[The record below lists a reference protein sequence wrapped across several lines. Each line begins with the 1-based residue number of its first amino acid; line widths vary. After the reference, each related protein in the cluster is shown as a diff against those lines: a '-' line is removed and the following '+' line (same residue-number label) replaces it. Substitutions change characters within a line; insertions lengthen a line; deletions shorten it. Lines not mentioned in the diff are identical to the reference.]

1 MNSKHKTS
9 IFIIFFSSC
18 CWLFFAEA
26 LGAKVI
32 FGILIA
38 SSIAYIIYGDKKI
51 KCLKCSNKMWKDAH
65 RCASC
70 HWDYEKSY
78 DESYEAWDSYF
89 GRVCAFGLAAN
100 KLKTYIVI
108 PLVSIL
114 VYFIIQFYIQYSF
127 EHNFYEAWIKTINYP
142 FYDKPFIYV
151 MSSLWIYL
159 TCSTGF
165 LTGNEREN
173 YWKC

>member
-1 MNSKHKTS
+1 MNLKHKTS
-9 IFIIFFSSC
+9 IFIIFFSSY

-38 SSIAYIIYGDKKI
+38 LSIAYIIYGDKKI

-114 VYFIIQFYIQYSF
+114 VYFIFEFCIQYSF
-127 EHNFYEAWIKTINYP
+127 EHNFYEAWIKTINRP
-142 FYDKPFIYV
+142 FPNFIYTMLNLILYV
-151 MSSLWIYL
+151 LFTGIFSSE
-159 TCSTGF
+159 
-165 LTGNEREN
+165 NEREN
-173 YWKC
+173 YWQC